1 MDETSKTTFNTPCT
15 PLQDGE
21 EGAKEEV
28 RKYNSERTYD
38 IGDIRKTMKMIL
50 PKEYLERTDLT
61 NAEKRVLAVI
71 LHTCRSDAYKKL
83 GGYYPISNANLKTN
97 AKIGSTGLTPITN
110 HLKELGLIDFEQGEG
125 RTKGKQRKATRYTIL
140 FDDKLIQKERFI
152 TDSIKPS
159 EDSIK
164 PSDNP
169 TIKPRTS
176 TSVDN
181 QEVTPIEDGKSG
193 AVYVKGDLNREV
205 EGNLELKR
213 NLEGYLKVEGNVKG
227 NLEGNVD
234 VNVDGNVEGNLE
246 VKGGVSTNNN
256 NIGNT
261 NNNMKELLEKIY
273 DKLTSIDINT
283 RVQSEHNTKLI
294 EDKDKIIIELQGK
307 NQELNEL
314 IKTKDEILD
323 NLIGDYKE
331 LCGEYVKLIRRIG
344 SYDNVKETSSKSNVD
359 TKTTTASSSTVD
371 KIMTHQ
377 LGLASSNPIK
387 DIAWKREQQKK
398 VNTKNASKINVGIVQ
413 ESNSS
418 ERSYTFNKLR
428 KEIVEPFKWMIS
440 NINDYGKLLQAEK
453 DFNKAVNNL
462 YANHDNVI
470 IKSEIEPFI
479 DEVRTVIQ
487 QKEEELT
494 PKVDTNDSSSKSNV
508 ETKATTTSNQEKCH
522 FPTLRE
528 NQLSKLKRLMET
540 FKERISK
547 ATDKE
552 TLEAIEADFKEDGI
566 NFFNLNKE
574 ITKEDVTP
582 YSEEISKAFQAK
594 KDELSP
600 KVDTKTVTNVTSQEP
615 SKEVDKRFHTEE
627 NTVPKAETSE
637 EKKEDTAEPSTA
649 DGKNIEVPNADTLHS
664 KEEQEKLD
672 EEVDEAASSIFLED
686 SSKNTPTKKC
696 EEVEFPKVEQIALSE
711 EEQRQVQE
719 LLSNQTVN
727 ALLEDYSPFDNGKY
741 IEIQTEI
748 RKAVADGKYQERLVK
763 AYLNELEG
771 KGYYCNVEDVMKPLE
786 DAKEDTE
793 ETPSDDVMK
802 RFPNTDKRF
811 KEDED
816 QGEVIEDSDDEVS
829 DDDMKGVA
837 VGGSYPEENDA
848 IF

>member
-1 MDETSKTTFNTPCT
+1 MDEKSKTIFNTPCT
-15 PLQDGE
+15 PLQDVE
-21 EGAKEEV
+21 EGTKEEV

-83 GGYYPISNANLKTN
+83 GGYYPISNANLKAN

-193 AVYVKGDLNREV
+193 AVYVKGDLNGEV
-205 EGNLELKR
+205 EGNLKLKR
-213 NLEGYLKVEGNVKG
+213 NLEGYLKVEGNVDVNVKG

-234 VNVDGNVEGNLE
+234 VNVDGNGEVNLDGNVEGNLE

-283 RVQSEHNTKLI
+283 RVKSEANAKLI
-294 EDKDKIIIELQGK
+294 EEKDKIIIELQGK

-323 NLIGDYKE
+323 SLFGDYKE

-344 SYDNVKETSSKSNVD
+344 SYDNVKETQSKRNVE

-387 DIAWKREQQKK
+387 DRAWKREQQNK
-398 VNTKNASKINVGIVQ
+398 VNTKTASKSNVGMVQ
-413 ESNSS
+413 ESNSR
-418 ERSYTFNKLR
+418 ERIYTLNKLR
-428 KEIVEPFKWMIS
+428 KEIVEPFKCMIS

-462 YANHDNVI
+462 YENHDNVI
-470 IKSEIEPFI
+470 TKSEIEPLI

-494 PKVDTNDSSSKSNV
+494 PKSDTKDSSK
-508 ETKATTTSNQEKCH
+508 QEQCH

-528 NQLSKLKRLMET
+528 NQLSKLKSFMET

-552 TLEAIEADFKEDGI
+552 TLEAIEADFQEDGI

-574 ITKEDVTP
+574 ITKEDVTH
-582 YSEEISKAFQAK
+582 YSEEISKVFQSK
-594 KDELSP
+594 EKELAQ
-600 KVDTKTVTNVTSQEP
+600 KVATKTVTKVTVQEP
-615 SKEVDKRFHTEE
+615 SNDDGKRFHTEE
-627 NTVPKAETSE
+627 KTAPKAETSE
-637 EKKEDTAEPSTA
+637 EKKETTAEPSTA
-649 DGKNIEVPNADTLHS
+649 NSKSIEVSNVDTS
-664 KEEQEKLD
+664 DNKEEQKKLDDELGETASTKKSEEVEISKD
-672 EEVDEAASSIFLED
+672 EEVKQLQELKETLNPLLENF
-686 SSKNTPTKKC
+686 K
-696 EEVEFPKVEQIALSE
+696 EVMTSE
-711 EEQRQVQE
+711 EHERI
-719 LLSNQTVN
+719 LN
-727 ALLEDYSPFDNGKY
+727 
-741 IEIQTEI
+741 EI
-748 RKAVADGKYQERLVK
+748 RKAYTTNGYSQNVLQAFLDFAT
-763 AYLNELEG
+763 AYSFYAE
-771 KGYYCNVEDVMKPLE
+771 KRDVVEAPQQ
-786 DAKEDTE
+786 
-793 ETPSDDVMK
+793 ETPSEEPRDEDYCNHTFTDEQAQEALSRLPKPNK
-802 RFPNTDKRF
+802 RL
-811 KEDED
+811 KEDDD
-816 QGEVIEDSDDEVS
+816 QEEVI
-829 DDDMKGVA
+829 DDDMPSDKEVA
-837 VGGSYPEENDA
+837 SVVGGYDEENDA
-848 IF
+848 MF